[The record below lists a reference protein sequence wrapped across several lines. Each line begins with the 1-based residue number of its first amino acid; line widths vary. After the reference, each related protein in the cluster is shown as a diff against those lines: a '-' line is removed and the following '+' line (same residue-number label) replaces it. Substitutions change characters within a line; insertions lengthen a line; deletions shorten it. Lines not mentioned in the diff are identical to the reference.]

1 MILRKLA
8 IGIILGAIVVAIM
21 VASGIAFFDR
31 PAASPDKPIESASA
45 QKRGGVLR
53 VFQYD
58 SPASMSIHEE
68 AFNSAQNPM
77 MAVFNNLVLFRQ
89 DLPQNRIDTIEPD
102 LATKWSWNADM
113 TTLTFELRQ
122 GVSWHDG
129 KPFTAADVKCTW
141 DLILGKNE
149 DKLRTNPR
157 KSWYRN
163 LDSISTKDD
172 TVTFHLKRPQP
183 AFIALLASGYSP
195 VYPCHVPAPEM
206 RQHPIGTGPFKFVS
220 YKPNESIKLARNEQ
234 YWKEGRPYLDGIEW
248 TIIPNRSTAI
258 LGFIAGKFDLT
269 FPFGLTVPLM
279 KDIQKEAPQ
288 AVCELQPANQST
300 NLIVNR
306 DAPPFDNSEI
316 RRAMALALD
325 RKSFIQILAEGHGD
339 IGGAMQPPPQG
350 VWGLPAEI
358 LKTLP
363 GYGPDIGKNREEARK
378 IMAEAGYGADKRLAV
393 KVSVRNTPPFRDPAV
408 ILIDQ
413 LREVY
418 IDAELETVE
427 SATWFP
433 KVYRKDYKIGLNLT
447 GLGVDDP
454 DAQFYENYACGS
466 DRNYTGYCNP
476 QIDKLFDQ
484 QSMEH
489 DQEKRRGLV
498 FEIDKKL
505 QEDGARPILFH
516 NRFATC
522 WQPQLK
528 GLTIM
533 VNSLFN
539 GWRMED
545 VWLEKNPTP
554 PPAAEKSSGPA
565 AAEKP
570 ALVPPSM
577 PPADTRAGAAPPEPS
592 VVSTAA
598 PASPT
603 ETSDNPPKSPEPQ
616 PVQQPL
622 EPEKRQ
628 VASNQTSPAADEKEQ
643 LDPKVRDLITRGWE
657 LYYLPYSVVR
667 WQDARRNFE
676 RAFELDSQSTEA
688 RIGLASILSAKLADG
703 WSPVLQEDLPRAE
716 NILTEALDR
725 GTVSNR
731 AAAHLTLGVLRQMQ
745 NRLPEAQS
753 EFETAVSLDPTNAR
767 AQLHLGET
775 RLFLG
780 EPEAG
785 IAPLEQ
791 AIRLAPDGP
800 HLAIAYWALGTC
812 QLLLGRV
819 DQAINLLQT
828 ARAANPRLWVPYL
841 YLAGSYGLRGDLDKA
856 KSALAE
862 SIRLKPAIKSL
873 ARMQA
878 ENRWLTDPR
887 YQVLQVKT
895 LNVGLRRAGFPDQ

>member
-8 IGIILGAIVVAIM
+8 IGFILGAIVVATIWAIG
-21 VASGIAFFDR
+21 VVRFDR

-53 VFQYD
+53 IFQYD

-89 DLPQNRIDTIEPD
+89 DVPQNRIDTIEPD

-113 TTLTFELRQ
+113 TALTFELRR
-122 GVSWHDG
+122 GVNWHDG
-129 KPFTAADVKCTW
+129 RPFSAADVKCTW
-141 DLILGKNE
+141 DLILGKSE

-163 LDSISTKDD
+163 LDSVSTTND

-220 YKPNESIKLARNEQ
+220 YKPNEAIKLVRNEQ

-306 DAPPFDNSEI
+306 DAPPFDNPEI

-339 IGGAMQPPPQG
+339 VGGAMQPPPQG
-350 VWGLPAEI
+350 VWGMPAEM

-363 GYGPDIGKNREEARK
+363 GYGPDIGRNREEARK

-476 QIDKLFDQ
+476 PIDKLFDQ
-484 QSMEH
+484 QSMER
-489 DQEKRRGLV
+489 DQNKRRDLV

-522 WQPQLK
+522 RQPQVK

-545 VWLEKNPTP
+545 VWLEKRPTLTP
-554 PPAAEKSSGPA
+554 ATEEPSPPAAP
-565 AAEKP
+565 EKP
-570 ALVPPSM
+570 ALLPPSP
-577 PPADTRAGAAPPEPS
+577 PPADTRAAAGPAEPPA
-592 VVSTAA
+592 VSAAA
-598 PASPT
+598 PAPSA
-603 ETSDNPPKSPEPQ
+603 ERGDNLPKSPEPQ
-616 PVQQPL
+616 PVQHGL
-622 EPEKRQ
+622 EPEQRQ
-628 VASNQTSPAADEKEQ
+628 VTSNQTSPVVDEREQ
-643 LDPKVRDLITRGWE
+643 LDPNVRHLITRGWE
-657 LYYLPYSVVR
+657 LYYLPYSPAR

-676 RAFELDSQSTEA
+676 RAFELDPRSSEV
-688 RIGLASILSAKLADG
+688 RIGLASVLATKLAGG

-716 NILTEALDR
+716 SLLREALDQ

-731 AAAHLTLGVLRQMQ
+731 AAAHFTLGVLRQMQ

-753 EFETAVSLDPTNAR
+753 EFETAVALDPTNAR

-775 RLFLG
+775 RLYRG
-780 EPEAG
+780 EPEGG

-791 AIRLAPDGP
+791 AIRLDPDGP
-800 HLAIAYWALGTC
+800 NLAVAYWALGTC

-819 DQAINLLQT
+819 DQAIDLLQT
-828 ARAANPRLWVPYL
+828 ASAANRRSWVPYF
-841 YLAGSYGLRGDLDKA
+841 YLAAAYGLRGDRERA

-873 ARMQA
+873 ARMRA
-878 ENRWLTDPR
+878 ENRWLADPR
-887 YQVLQVKT
+887 YQALQVKT
-895 LNVGLRRAGFPDQ
+895 LDVGLRRAGLPDQ